1 MPLLGALLQGL
12 FVALADF
19 LAKFVTRKVATATAA
34 VLAFAALVTGLMAT
48 IMTTINSL
56 VPMLPGGQAIDIA
69 IWLAIPSTGPAVVS
83 ACLATDAAMALYR
96 WNKQNIAL
104 AAAA

>member
-19 LAKFVTRKVATATAA
+19 LARFVTRKVATATAA
-34 VLAFAALVTGLMAT
+34 VVAFGVLVTGLMAT
-48 IMTTINSL
+48 IMGTISSIIP
-56 VPMLPGGQAIDIA
+56 VLPGGQAIDIA
-69 IWLAIPSTGPAVVS
+69 IWLAVPSTGPAVVS

-96 WNKQNIAL
+96 WNKQNIQL
-104 AAAA
+104 AAVV